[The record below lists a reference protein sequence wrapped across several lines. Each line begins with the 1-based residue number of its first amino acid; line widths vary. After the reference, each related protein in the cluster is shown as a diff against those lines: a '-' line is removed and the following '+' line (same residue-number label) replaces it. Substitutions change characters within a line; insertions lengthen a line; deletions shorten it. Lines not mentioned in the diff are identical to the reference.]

1 MKNKNK
7 LLLSLFASLAVASTG
22 HAQKN
27 DAPELSPLNVVDS
40 KTEQLRL
47 SSGMKSSLDAMDSP
61 KSITI
66 MTDDQIQTQGLKSIG
81 DIIDFTPGVVNSQGE
96 GHRDAIVIRG
106 KRTTQDFFRDGVRDD
121 VQYYRPLYNI
131 EQVEILRGS
140 DALTSGFGGAH
151 GMVNR
156 VSKKGVIGESFSVVK
171 GSVDTFG
178 ETVFSLDNNYE
189 LGEEKALRVN
199 MFGDNLENHRD
210 YYYGNSFGVNPTMR
224 MNLGDGS
231 ALDIS
236 YEYLNQERFIDRGI
250 PTGSVATLA
259 NYLTPIESLKDYVFA
274 DSTENYSTH
283 EAHIFRAVFEHDLTD
298 ALTGRFSASYSD
310 HDKLYQ
316 CLYASGYDQALQI
329 ATLQGYVDTTQRSTS
344 IFSYELTGEFETG
357 AVVHNVLG
365 GIEYTS
371 MDNDNDRYYADWFTK
386 RNPGQTVGAAFSALD
401 TNLLYG
407 SKSHSKEDFALSRL
421 MVSNHAGITSDGNQ
435 TVNDYNMAP
444 YDNYAGDMS
453 VFSIYLQD
461 EIELTDSLDLILSA
475 RINNMDYD
483 VDNNLPGGT
492 PETDSDETVSPKVGL
507 IYDLT
512 GQASLYAVYSET
524 FQQIA
529 GDQYASLKDWVKDVD
544 PITHETTEFG
554 IKYDLTS
561 GLSFSAAYFEI
572 DSSKPNEVSAGVY
585 ETVKSEASGF
595 EIQLIGAITD
605 KWFISAGYTSMDAKT
620 ELFDDPRTAVFLEPS
635 QETPEN
641 LFSVWNNYLVSD
653 RLAVNFGIIYQDSS
667 ILDHDDD
674 KGNGYV
680 NPKAYLPDF
689 TRIDVGAAYALTDNT
704 RVQVQVENL
713 TDELYFPSGH
723 DTHQATVGAP
733 VNATFSI
740 TSSF

>member
-7 LLLSLFASLAVASTG
+7 LLLSAIASLSFAMSG
-22 HAQKN
+22 NAQDKGT
-27 DAPELSPLNVVDS
+27 PELSPLSVVDS
-40 KTEQLRL
+40 ETEKLRL
-47 SSGMKSSLDAMDSP
+47 SPGMKSSLDVMDSP
-61 KSITI
+61 KSISI
-66 MTDDQIQTQGLKSIG
+66 MTDDQIQAQGLKSIG

-156 VSKKGVIGESFSVVK
+156 VSKKGVIGESFNIVK

-189 LGEEKALRVN
+189 LGEDKALRIN

-210 YYYGNSFGVNPTMR
+210 YYYGNSFGVNPTIR
-224 MNLGDGS
+224 VQTENGNI
-231 ALDIS
+231 LDIS

-250 PTGSVATLA
+250 PTGSTT
-259 NYLTPIESLKDYVFA
+259 LTPIASLKDYVFA
-274 DSTENYSTH
+274 DPTENYSTH
-283 EAHIFRAVFEHDLTD
+283 EAHIFRAVYEHELIDD
-298 ALTGRFSASYSD
+298 VIGKFSASYSI

-316 CLYASGYDQALQI
+316 CLYPSDYDEANQLV
-329 ATLQGYVDTTQRSTS
+329 TLQGYVDTTQRDTAVL
-344 IFSYELTGEFETG
+344 SYELSGQFETG
-357 AVVHNVLG
+357 SLVHNVIAGVEYLG
-365 GIEYTS
+365 
-371 MDNDNDRYYADWFTK
+371 MDNDNDRYYADWFHK
-386 RNPGQTVGAAFSALD
+386 RNPGLYINPQTTTALDPALLYDSKAHSTATFELARQTVL
-401 TNLLYG
+401 N
-407 SKSHSKEDFALSRL
+407 HSGTLA
-421 MVSNHAGITSDGNQ
+421 DGNQ
-435 TVNDYNMAP
+435 TFNDYTMAP
-444 YDNYAGDMS
+444 YDKYAGDMS
-453 VFSIYLQD
+453 VISFYLQD

-475 RINNMDYD
+475 RIDNMDYD
-483 VDNNLPGGT
+483 VVNALQAPT
-492 PETDSDETVSPKVGL
+492 TETDSDETVSPKAGL

-512 GQASLYAVYSET
+512 EQASLYAVYSET

-554 IKYDLTS
+554 LKYDLAS
-561 GLSFSAAYFEI
+561 GLSLSVAYFEI
-572 DSSKPNEVSAGVY
+572 DSSKPNEFSAGVY
-585 ETVKSEASGF
+585 ETVNSEASGF
-595 EIQLIGAITD
+595 EIQLLGAITD
-605 KWFISAGYTSMDAKT
+605 SWFISAGYTNMDAKT
-620 ELFDDPRTAVFLEPS
+620 ELFDDPRTGVFLEPS

-653 RLAVNFGIIYQDSS
+653 RLAVNFGVIYQDSS
-667 ILDHDDD
+667 ILDHDDG
-674 KGNGYV
+674 KKSGYA
-680 NPKAYLPDF
+680 NPKAYLPDY
-689 TRIDVGAAYALTDNT
+689 TRIDVGAAYALTNNT
-704 RVQVQVENL
+704 SVQVQVENL